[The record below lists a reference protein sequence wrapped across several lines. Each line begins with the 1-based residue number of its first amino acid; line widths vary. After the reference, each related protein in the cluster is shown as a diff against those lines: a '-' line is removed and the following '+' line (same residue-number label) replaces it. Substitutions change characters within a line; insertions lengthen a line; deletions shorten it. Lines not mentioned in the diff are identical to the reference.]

1 MVAVQSLPLSGN
13 HGALEILQCSDV
25 PLLPSTF
32 TEPTPFRGHHHR
44 GGRVGS
50 HGRSRREPSKRQRL
64 HHYAGGHWHVETL
77 RTSTTSTF
85 TRGGEKLEYYQV
97 LDVPRTKLNYLGGGG
112 GVNGVAEGL
121 FRGNVVDAKGVR
133 RLLSPTLAGYSSLK
147 IQPVLG
153 EASGAQRRR
162 VHS

>member
-1 MVAVQSLPLSGN
+1 MFRRATAPQHIYGADAISGASPPRRTGWLSRPVPPR
-13 HGALEILQCSDV
+13 ALETAATPSLCWWTLARRDTTYFDDLNIHKGWGETGILPGVRCAANKTQ
-25 PLLPSTF
+25 LP
-32 TEPTPFRGHHHR
+32 
-44 GGRVGS
+44 
-50 HGRSRREPSKRQRL
+50 
-64 HHYAGGHWHVETL
+64 W
-77 RTSTTSTF
+77 
-85 TRGGEKLEYYQV
+85 
-97 LDVPRTKLNYLGGGG
+97 GGG